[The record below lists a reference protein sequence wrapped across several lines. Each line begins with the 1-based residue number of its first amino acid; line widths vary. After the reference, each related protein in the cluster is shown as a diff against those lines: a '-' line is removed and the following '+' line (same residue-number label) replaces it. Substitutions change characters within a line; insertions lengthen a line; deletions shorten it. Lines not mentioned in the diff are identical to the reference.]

1 MSAVSE
7 FENSGSTFLGGS
19 KNTAPWRVGQQPVH
33 LPPAPGVHW
42 RRPRHNIPTIRDNRL
57 CQGLHRQTNEPLKV
71 FRWVKNASQIASQ
84 CWMLCNMKWSSG
96 LAPLPAVHFPL
107 FHHKSEI
114 SLHLQGLSR
123 TPQQRAP
130 RPRSRRWMASRWGPR
145 DSRCRSRNPKM
156 SQNLTRPKQSE
167 SELYVDSNHKELY
180 SMINIWF
187 CLLMTI

>member
-1 MSAVSE
+1 MAGAGGEGANNLFIYHLPQEFTDADLVTTFQPFGTIVSAKVFIDKQTNLSKCFGE
-7 FENSGSTFLGGS
+7 WKCFTDCELMLNVVQYEVIIRFGST
-19 KNTAPWRVGQQPVH
+19 
-33 LPPAPGVHW
+33 
-42 RRPRHNIPTIRDNRL
+42 PT
-57 CQGLHRQTNEPLKV
+57 C
-71 FRWVKNASQIASQ
+71 A
-84 CWMLCNMKWSSG
+84 
-96 LAPLPAVHFPL
+96 FP
-107 FHHKSEI
+107 FIYHKSEI

-187 CLLMTI
+187 CLLMTM